1 MKKDKA
7 MEVVEVIAPSAPIGE
22 FPTDAKELVL
32 KMLDE
37 AEAKE
42 KTCAE
47 KVCAGIKAV
56 GLAAKDLHYR
66 AKGEA
71 VYSEHLLADLG
82 WQIEKL
88 TDDFIEVYYLGD
100 KGWNPPLMGQIYC
113 MANTWLLEDGGIP
126 PEGDE
131 TSTEYWARR
140 LLRVCEDLVSQ
151 IEVAKDVLTKK
162 AGTQAVLDEI
172 SKQVLQVIGLLKR
185 NLK

>member
-1 MKKDKA
+1 
-7 MEVVEVIAPSAPIGE
+7 METIAVVAPTTVENSPVG
-22 FPTDAKELVL
+22 AKELVL
-32 KMLDE
+32 TMLAE

-47 KVCAGIKAV
+47 KICAGIKSV

-71 VYSEHLLADLG
+71 FYSEHLLADLG
-82 WQIEKL
+82 WQIERL
-88 TDDFIEVYYLGD
+88 TDEFIEVYYLGD
-100 KGWNPPLMGQIYC
+100 KGWNPPLMGQVYC
-113 MANTWLLEDGGIP
+113 MANTWLLDNGGIP

-131 TSTEYWARR
+131 ASTDYWARR

-151 IEVAKDVLTKK
+151 VEVAKDVLTKK

-172 SKQVLQVIGLLKR
+172 SKQVLQVVGLLKR

>member
-1 MKKDKA
+1 
-7 MEVVEVIAPSAPIGE
+7 MEVVEVVAPATTPIE
-22 FPTDAKELVL
+22 EELTAKELVI

-71 VYSEHLLADLG
+71 FYSEHLLADLG
-82 WQIEKL
+82 WNIERL
-88 TDDFIEVYYLGD
+88 TDEFIEVYYLGD
-100 KGWNPPLMGQIYC
+100 KGWNPPVLGQIYC
-113 MANTWLLEDGGIP
+113 MANGWLVENGGVA
-126 PEGDE
+126 PEGDDV
-131 TSTEYWARR
+131 STEYWARR
-140 LLRVCEDLVSQ
+140 LLRACEDLVAQ
-151 IEVAKDVLTKK
+151 VEVAKDVLTKK
-162 AGTQAVLDEI
+162 AGTQAVLDDI
-172 SKQVLQVIGLLKR
+172 SKQVLQVVGLLKR

>member
-1 MKKDKA
+1 
-7 MEVVEVIAPSAPIGE
+7 MEVVEVVAPTAVP
-22 FPTDAKELVL
+22 PVDAKELVL

-47 KVCAGIKAV
+47 KICAGIKAV
-56 GLAAKDLHYR
+56 GLASKDLHYR

-71 VYSEHLLADLG
+71 FYSEHLLADLG
-82 WQIEKL
+82 WQIERL
-88 TDDFIEVYYLGD
+88 TDEFIEVYYLGD
-100 KGWNPPLMGQIYC
+100 KGWDPPLMGQVYC
-113 MANTWLLEDGGIP
+113 MANTWLLDNGGIP

-131 TSTEYWARR
+131 ASTDYWARR

-151 IEVAKDVLTKK
+151 VEVAKDVLTKK

>member
-1 MKKDKA
+1 
-7 MEVVEVIAPSAPIGE
+7 MEVVEVVAPATTPIE
-22 FPTDAKELVL
+22 EELTAKELVI

-71 VYSEHLLADLG
+71 FYSEHLLADLG
-82 WQIEKL
+82 WNIERL
-88 TDDFIEVYYLGD
+88 TDEFIEVYYLGD
-100 KGWNPPLMGQIYC
+100 KGWNPPVLGQIYC
-113 MANTWLLEDGGIP
+113 MANGWLVENGGFA
-126 PEGDE
+126 PEGDDV
-131 TSTEYWARR
+131 STEYWARR
-140 LLRVCEDLVSQ
+140 LLRACEDLVAQ
-151 IEVAKDVLTKK
+151 VEVAKDVLTKK

-172 SKQVLQVIGLLKR
+172 SKQVLQVVGLLKR